1 MMLIGLMLARCP
13 GPPFRG
19 VVRGSEPGDVLESG
33 TLAGFKNIPRPRGRG
48 HPPYSCHVGYPHLA
62 GGGSLGRAAAAWRVW
77 ITNRRVVQNLGTTR
91 ILVWATAV
99 AGPCSLVRLRTAF
112 SLSATAVSRFSHD
125 QMQRRERP
133 SIRLDVT
140 GTGRPNRNT
149 LWRKV

>member
-1 MMLIGLMLARCP
+1 M
-13 GPPFRG
+13 
-19 VVRGSEPGDVLESG
+19 
-33 TLAGFKNIPRPRGRG
+33 
-48 HPPYSCHVGYPHLA
+48 
-62 GGGSLGRAAAAWRVW
+62 GRAAAAWRVW

-99 AGPCSLVRLRTAF
+99 AGPCSLVRWRTAF

>member
-1 MMLIGLMLARCP
+1 L
-13 GPPFRG
+13 
-19 VVRGSEPGDVLESG
+19 D
-33 TLAGFKNIPRPRGRG
+33 
-48 HPPYSCHVGYPHLA
+48 
-62 GGGSLGRAAAAWRVW
+62 RAAAACRLW
-77 ITNRRVVQNLGTTR
+77 ITNRRIVQNLGTTR